1 MRKRFSA
8 KAAGIIF
15 GLGLGA
21 SGMTSQ
27 APVEVFD
34 MHPAFPFPTR
44 PICGGQSAE
53 LPRCCWLLGS
63 FLGLRHGMW
72 HHGVIS
78 SLLHGG
84 LHGSMLAETFFC
96 TSFGS
101 NFPFLLRVLWHPLPQ
116 EAEDA
121 KPRCAESFEKP
132 SKTGDYE
139 ALLQQSAVIV
149 SRCCQAC
156 SR

>member
-15 GLGLGA
+15 GLGLGV

-84 LHGSMLAETFFC
+84 LHGSMLAEPFFARLLNQ
-96 TSFGS
+96 TSPFCSGS
-101 NFPFLLRVLWHPLPQ
+101 CGTLCRRKRKMQSHGASSRLRSR
-116 EAEDA
+116 A
-121 KPRCAESFEKP
+121 KRVTMKLC
-132 SKTGDYE
+132 
-139 ALLQQSAVIV
+139 
-149 SRCCQAC
+149 C
-156 SR
+156 SRAQS